1 VERSAALGSWRLEIP
16 EPALAG
22 LGYYLSRTQGFA
34 RYARST
40 LGYTLPPALLAR

>member
-1 VERSAALGSWRLEIP
+1 MSLPLLEIGVTLS
-16 EPALAG
+16 PAKAG
-22 LGYYLSRTQGFA
+22 LGYLSRTQGFA